1 MPGTGQI
8 ISVVGPVVDVRFSS
22 DSLPEIYNALE
33 VRDEAGGIDLV
44 VEVAQHLGDDV
55 VRAIALSSTDGLVR
69 GMSAVD
75 TGSAI
80 KVPVGNDTLGRVFN
94 VTGRPIDGKP
104 APEGAPMLPIHR
116 TPPLFEDQS
125 TRVELLPTGLK
136 VVDLL
141 IPFNKGGKIGLFGG
155 AGLGKTVLIQEL
167 IRNIA
172 VEASGVSMFAGV
184 GERTREGNDLLL
196 EMSESFYRDNDG
208 KFIDGPDE
216 ERIPVAEAAEHGID
230 PEGKQRYSRVIDK
243 TAMVFGQMNEP
254 PGARLRVALTALTMA
269 EYFRDEVGSD
279 VLVFVDNIFRFVQAG
294 SEVSALL
301 GRMPSAVGY
310 QPTLASEMGALQE
323 RITSTKK
330 GSVTSVQ
337 AVYVPA
343 DDPTDPAPA
352 TTFAHL
358 DAYVYLERSIAS
370 KGLFPAVDPL
380 VSTSKNL
387 DPRIVGVE
395 HYNVARRVQQTL
407 QRYKELQDII
417 AILGIDELSDDDKLL
432 VSRARKIE
440 RFLSQPF
447 FVAEQFTGNP
457 GRFVSIGDTVNAFRE
472 IVDGNLDDLP
482 EQAFLYCGG
491 LDDVREKA
499 SKLAAAA

>member
-8 ISVVGPVVDVRFSS
+8 ISVVGPVVDLRFTSNN
-22 DSLPEIYNALE
+22 LPEIYNAIE
-33 VRDEAGGIDLV
+33 IKDPSRNIDLV
-44 VEVAQHLGDDV
+44 CEVAQHLGDDV
-55 VRAIALSSTDGLVR
+55 VRAIALSSTDGLKR
-69 GMSAVD
+69 GMDAVD

-80 KVPVGNDTLGRVFN
+80 RVPVGNDTLGRVFN
-94 VTGRPIDGKP
+94 VVGRPIDNMP
-104 APEGAPMLPIHR
+104 APENAPMLPIHR
-116 TPPLFEDQS
+116 TPPTFEEQS
-125 TRVELLPTGLK
+125 TKVELLGTGLK

-196 EMSESFYRDNDG
+196 EMTESKYKDPNG
-208 KFIDGPDE
+208 AIE
-216 ERIPVAEAAEHGID
+216 E
-230 PEGKQRYSRVIDK
+230 EGVRYSRVIDK

-269 EYFRDEVGSD
+269 EYFRDVVGTD

-387 DPRIVGVE
+387 DPRIVGTE
-395 HYNVARRVQQTL
+395 HYDTARKVQQTL

-447 FVAEQFTGNP
+447 FVAEQFTGNT
-457 GRFVSIGDTVNAFRE
+457 GRFVPIDETVSSFKE
-472 IVDGNLDDLP
+472 IVNGNLDDLP

-499 SKLAAAA
+499 KKIQAVA